1 MDLTVAKKPKFSAN
15 PSLNLVW
22 VDCEMTGLNSEV
34 GKLIEIAVI
43 ITDKDLNVLAEGP
56 NLVIHQ
62 PKEIMDN
69 MNEWCIKQHGQ
80 SGLTEKV
87 LKSDLSTEDCES
99 KVLEFVKAWTPQG
112 KCPLA
117 GNSIGQDAKFLQK
130 QMPKLMEHL
139 HYRVVDVST
148 IKELVKRWYTNDFS
162 APPKKMS
169 HRALDDIME
178 SIEELKYYRKE
189 ICKNQEL

>member
-1 MDLTVAKKPKFSAN
+1 
-15 PSLNLVW
+15 
-22 VDCEMTGLNSEV
+22 
-34 GKLIEIAVI
+34 
-43 ITDKDLNVLAEGP
+43 
-56 NLVIHQ
+56 
-62 PKEIMDN
+62 

-99 KVLEFVKAWTPQG
+99 KVLKFVKDWTPKG

-148 IKELVKRWYTNDFS
+148 IKELVKRWYTNDFR

-189 ICKNQEL
+189 IFKNQEL